1 VRYLAIANAR
11 TIPVRNSRK
20 TEALPPIR
28 VRREPPTVDEAI
40 VAAQGLT
47 DEVEQQVEIAAELM
61 GLPHDEVRPLVQA
74 ASVRPKDRLGSER
87 LVVQGPSQRAT
98 RVVVVERRSR
108 FASTR

>member
-1 VRYLAIANAR
+1 MKKAR
-11 TIPVRNSRK
+11 KLES
-20 TEALPPIR
+20 LPPIR

-61 GLPHDEVRPLVQA
+61 GMTEDEVRPLVEA
-74 ASVRPKDRLGSER
+74 AAKPQPVSARLASER
-87 LVVQGPSQRAT
+87 LVMRGPSARPT

-108 FASTR
+108 IGLNR